1 MKISILMNAYNA
13 EATVAS
19 ALKSLLRQR
28 DAAHLEIV
36 VVDDGSVDRTRE
48 IVAALAATAPPIRL
62 IAAPHGGIPKARNA
76 ALRAMAPDTELVS
89 FLDADDL
96 SPPGRFA
103 RDMAVFQSDSAVDL
117 IYSKIRFFDREDP
130 ETLAPSATSRWID
143 ARVIQLGAGVYRR
156 QLLERVGPFNEEFI
170 SADDTDFLLRVFE
183 QRPKYVLSDDVA
195 VFYRRNH
202 GSITDNRRQA
212 RQEFMRALLRR
223 SKRQMQFG
231 GMALPP
237 GLFTGDHMA
246 VVKSWAEEQSCTK

>member
-1 MKISILMNAYNA
+1 MKISILMSAYNA
-13 EATVAS
+13 EATIAS
-19 ALKSLLRQR
+19 ALKSVLRQR
-28 DAAHLEIV
+28 DAARFEIV

-48 IVAALAATAPPIRL
+48 IVGALAATAPEIRL

-96 SPPGRFA
+96 SPPERFA
-103 RDMAVFQSDSAVDL
+103 RDLAGFQADPAIEL

-156 QLLERVGPFNEEFI
+156 ELLNRVGPFDEEFI

-183 QRPKYVLSDDVA
+183 QRPKYVLSDEVA

-202 GSITDNRRQA
+202 GSITDNRRQV
-212 RQEFMRALLRR
+212 RQEFMKALLRR
-223 SKRQMQFG
+223 SKRQARYG
-231 GMALPP
+231 TPALPP
-237 GLFTGDHMA
+237 GLFTGDHM
-246 VVKSWAEEQSCTK
+246 VEVQSWTK

>member
-13 EATVAS
+13 EATIAS

-36 VVDDGSVDRTRE
+36 VVDDGSADHTRDV
-48 IVAALAATAPPIRL
+48 VAALAAAAPEIRF
-62 IAAPHGGIPKARNA
+62 IEAPHGGIPKARNA
-76 ALRAMAPDTELVS
+76 ALQAMAPDTELVS

-103 RDMAVFQSDSAVDL
+103 RDVAVFQASPATDL
-117 IYSKIRFFDREDP
+117 VYSRIRFFDREDP

-156 QLLERVGPFNEEFI
+156 ALLDRVGPFDEDFI

-183 QRPKYVLSDDVA
+183 QRPNYVLSDEVA
-195 VFYRRNH
+195 VYYRRNH
-202 GSITDNRRQA
+202 GSITDNRRQV
-212 RQEFMRALLRR
+212 RQEFMKSLLRR
-223 SKRQMQFG
+223 SKRQARLG
-231 GMALPP
+231 ALELPP

-246 VVKSWAEEQSCTK
+246 EVQSWTK

>member
-13 EATVAS
+13 EATIAS
-19 ALKSLLRQR
+19 ALKSLLRQG
-28 DAAHLEIV
+28 DAARFEIV
-36 VVDDGSVDRTRE
+36 VVDDGSIDRTRE
-48 IVAALAATAPPIRL
+48 VVAALAATVPEIRL

-76 ALRAMAPDTELVS
+76 ALRAMASDTELVS

-103 RDMAVFQSDSAVDL
+103 RDVAVFQADPAIELV
-117 IYSKIRFFDREDP
+117 YSRIRFFDREDP

-156 QLLERVGPFNEEFI
+156 ALLDRVGPFDEEFI

-183 QRPKYVLSDDVA
+183 QRPNYVLSDEVA

-202 GSITDNRRQA
+202 GSITDNRRQV
-212 RQEFMRALLRR
+212 RQEFMKALLWR
-223 SKRQMQFG
+223 SKRQAQLG
-231 GMALPP
+231 ALALPP

-246 VVKSWAEEQSCTK
+246 EVQSWTK

>member
-1 MKISILMNAYNA
+1 MKISTVMNAYNA
-13 EATVAS
+13 EATIAS

-28 DAAHLEIV
+28 DAVQIEIV
-36 VVDDGSVDRTRE
+36 VVDDGSVDGTRE
-48 IVAALAATAPPIRL
+48 VVAALAATAPEIRL

-103 RDMAVFQSDSAVDL
+103 RDVAAFQADPAIDL
-117 IYSKIRFFDREDP
+117 VYSKVRFFDREAP
-130 ETLAPSATSRWID
+130 EMLAPSATSRWID

-156 QLLERVGPFNEEFI
+156 ALLDRVGPFDEEFV

-183 QRPKYVLSDDVA
+183 QRPNYVLSDEVA

-202 GSITDNRRQA
+202 GSITDNRRQV
-212 RQEFMRALLRR
+212 RQEFMKALLRR
-223 SKRQMQFG
+223 GKRHAQLG
-231 GMALPP
+231 VPALPP
-237 GLFTGDHMA
+237 RLFTGDHMA
-246 VVKSWAEEQSCTK
+246 DVASWTK

>member
-13 EATVAS
+13 EATITS
-19 ALKSLLRQR
+19 ALKSLLRQC
-28 DAAHLEIV
+28 DSTCFEIV

-48 IVAALAATAPPIRL
+48 VVAALAATAPEIRL
-62 IAAPHGGIPKARNA
+62 IAAPHGGIPKARNV
-76 ALRAMAPDTELVS
+76 ALRAMAPDAELVS

-103 RDMAVFQSDSAVDL
+103 RDVAVFQTDPAIELV
-117 IYSKIRFFDREDP
+117 YSRIRFFDREDP

-156 QLLERVGPFNEEFI
+156 ALLDRVGPFDEEFI

-183 QRPKYVLSDDVA
+183 QQPNYVLSDEVA

-202 GSITDNRRQA
+202 GSITDRRREV
-212 RQEFMRALLRR
+212 RQEFMKALLRR
-223 SKRQMQFG
+223 SRRQAQLG
-231 GMALPP
+231 VLALPP
-237 GLFTGDHMA
+237 DLFTGDHMA
-246 VVKSWAEEQSCTK
+246 EVRSWTK

>member
-28 DAAHLEIV
+28 DAARFEIV

-48 IVAALAATAPPIRL
+48 TVADLAATAPEIRL
-62 IAAPHGGIPKARNA
+62 IAAPHGGIPKARNT

-96 SPPGRFA
+96 SPPGRFT
-103 RDMAVFQSDSAVDL
+103 RDVAVFQADPAVEL
-117 IYSKIRFFDREDP
+117 VYSRIRFFDREDP
-130 ETLAPSATSRWID
+130 DTLAPSAVSRWID

-156 QLLERVGPFNEEFI
+156 ELLERVGPFDEEFI

-183 QRPKYVLSDDVA
+183 QRPNYVLSDEVA

-202 GSITDNRRQA
+202 GSITDNRRQV
-212 RQEFMRALLRR
+212 RQEFMKALLRR
-223 SKRQMQFG
+223 SKRWAQIG
-231 GMALPP
+231 ASALPP

-246 VVKSWAEEQSCTK
+246 EVESWTK

>member
-1 MKISILMNAYNA
+1 MRIAILMNAYNA
-13 EATVAS
+13 EATIDS

-28 DAAHLEIV
+28 DAARLEIV
-36 VVDDGSVDRTRE
+36 VVDDGSADGTRE
-48 IVAALAATAPPIRL
+48 VVATLAATAPEIRL
-62 IAAPHGGIPKARNA
+62 IAAPHGGIPKARNG

-103 RDMAVFQSDSAVDL
+103 RDAGVFQADPAVEL
-117 IYSKIRFFDREDP
+117 VYSRIRFFDREDP
-130 ETLAPSATSRWID
+130 DTLAPSAMSRWID

-156 QLLERVGPFNEEFI
+156 ELLERVGPFDEEFI

-183 QRPKYVLSDDVA
+183 QRPNYVLSDEVA

-202 GSITDNRRQA
+202 GSITDNRRQV
-212 RQEFMRALLRR
+212 RQEFVKALLRR
-223 SKRQMQFG
+223 SKRQAQLG
-231 GMALPP
+231 AVTLPP

-246 VVKSWAEEQSCTK
+246 EVASWTR